1 MGFSP
6 STGHQVTTSI
16 FSNIVDAATG
26 SFTQG
31 LTVSGTPVTGRDLF
45 VYIRDEKADGTQG
58 GTFSSGAART
68 RVLTTIVT
76 DETGD
81 VTLSSN
87 QFTLPAG
94 TYRIWAQAP
103 CYRVTNGYA
112 WLQNIT
118 DASLEVQGGN
128 HYSNATVGGVH
139 THSFITGQFTITAT
153 KTFEIQHICFASRA
167 TDGFGNTTSATG
179 DPEIYT
185 QVQLTKIA

>member
-31 LTVSGTPVTGRDLF
+31 LTVSGTPVTGRDL
-45 VYIRDEKADGTQG
+45 YICIQDEKADGTQG

-81 VTLSSN
+81 VSLSSN
-87 QFTLPAG
+87 QFTLSAG

-103 CYRVTNGYA
+103 AYRVTNGYA

-118 DASLEVQGGN
+118 DASLEVQGSN
-128 HYSNATVGGVH
+128 HYSNSSTGGVH
-139 THSFITGQFTITAT
+139 THSFIAGQFTITAT
-153 KTFEIQHICFASRA
+153 KTFEIQHICFATRSSE
-167 TDGFGNTTSATG
+167 GFGNRSSATG

-185 QVQLTKIA
+185 QVQLVKVA

>member
-58 GTFSSGAART
+58 GTFTSGAART

-103 CYRVTNGYA
+103 CYRVTNGA
-112 WLQNIT
+112 
-118 DASLEVQGGN
+118 
-128 HYSNATVGGVH
+128 VH
-139 THSFITGQFTITAT
+139 THSFITGQFTITAA
-153 KTFEIQHICFASRA
+153 KTFEIQHICFATRA

>member
-45 VYIRDEKADGTQG
+45 IYIRDEKPDGTQG

-81 VTLSSN
+81 VTLSTN

-118 DASLEVQGGN
+118 DASLEVQGSN
-128 HYSNATVGGVH
+128 HYDSNASGNTH
-139 THSFITGQFTITAT
+139 SHSFISGQFTITAT
-153 KTFEIQHICFASRA
+153 KTFEIQHICFATFSSS
-167 TDGFGNTTSATG
+167 GFGNRSSATG

-185 QVQLTKIA
+185 QVQLTKLS